1 MGARVGDIDYDEAAA
16 LKYGA
21 QYPVKEVPA
30 ELTVLYED
38 DEADTVEDDPGE
50 QSIKSSQAEARFISK
65 RINEL
70 MASGAE
76 VTDAFSDKK
85 RPLEYR
91 DIVILMRSMT
101 WSAEFVEEFKLAG
114 IPIHANL
121 SRGYFEALEVMI
133 MLNTLRVIDNPYQD
147 IPLASVLRSPFIG
160 LTENELA
167 KIRLADKNAPFY
179 EALKSF
185 LSSGGAGIEP
195 TTQEKLQ
202 RFFGQ
207 FNDWRNLARRGSLS
221 ELIWQVY
228 TDTHYYEMVGAMPN
242 GQQRQANLRA
252 LHDRAIDYE
261 KTSFRGLFR
270 FLRFIDRMRKRGDD
284 VGEARSL
291 TETEDVVRLMTI
303 HSSKGLEFP
312 YVFISGIA
320 RQFNKMDFNEAY
332 LFDQHFGLAV
342 KAIDPD
348 NRITYT
354 SLPFLAMKEKKE
366 LEMRAEEM
374 RILYVAMTRAKEYLE
389 LIASV
394 KDIEREIGKWQD
406 AQLVDPSLM
415 LPEYTRSRANSYLD
429 WIGPAVAR
437 HPDFGKF
444 DVLPGGQFVVDS
456 SKWKIDALPFS
467 SVMNLHL
474 QQENTVD
481 DADLIPDGDDGKS
494 EEVDE
499 QLYNEVKRRFNWS
512 YEYNNSIAKRSK
524 QTVSELKRLSILAQ
538 LEDEDPFME
547 KGDEVST
554 AYLHAR
560 PNFMQTRTL
569 TPAEIGTAMHTI
581 MQHID
586 FQIEQNVDTIEQ
598 LITKLQTRQLLTRE
612 EAYAVDINQVTRFFK
627 SDMAKRVKQSAQVLR
642 ELPFTYAHDGDDG
655 DYQIIQG
662 IADCLFEE
670 EDGWILLD
678 YKTDRVQGRFDSAG
692 EIEREMQDR
701 YGVQLNLYKRAI
713 QSIINVEIK
722 ELALYLFDG
731 ESTVR
736 IQGDEAK

>member
-1 MGARVGDIDYDEAAA
+1 M
-16 LKYGA
+16 
-21 QYPVKEVPA
+21 
-30 ELTVLYED
+30 
-38 DEADTVEDDPGE
+38 
-50 QSIKSSQAEARFISK
+50 
-65 RINEL
+65 
-70 MASGAE
+70 
-76 VTDAFSDKK
+76 
-85 RPLEYR
+85 
-91 DIVILMRSMT
+91 
-101 WSAEFVEEFKLAG
+101 
-114 IPIHANL
+114 
-121 SRGYFEALEVMI
+121 
-133 MLNTLRVIDNPYQD
+133 
-147 IPLASVLRSPFIG
+147 
-160 LTENELA
+160 
-167 KIRLADKNAPFY
+167 
-179 EALKSF
+179 
-185 LSSGGAGIEP
+185 SSGGAGIEP
-195 TTQEKLQ
+195 KTQEKLQ

-291 TETEDVVRLMTI
+291 TEKEDVVRLMTI

-320 RQFNKMDFNEAY
+320 RKFNKMDFNEAY

-474 QQENTVD
+474 QQEGIVEVD
-481 DADLIPDGDDGKS
+481 GLIPDDDDGKS
-494 EEVDE
+494 DEVDE
-499 QLYNEVKRRFNWS
+499 QLYDEVKRRFDWS
-512 YEYNNSIAKRSK
+512 YEYSNSIAKRSK

-538 LEDEDPFME
+538 QEEEDPFME

-586 FQIEQNVDTIEQ
+586 FQIE
-598 LITKLQTRQLLTRE
+598 TKL
-612 EAYAVDINQVTRFFK
+612 
-627 SDMAKRVKQSAQVLR
+627 
-642 ELPFTYAHDGDDG
+642 
-655 DYQIIQG
+655 
-662 IADCLFEE
+662 
-670 EDGWILLD
+670 
-678 YKTDRVQGRFDSAG
+678 
-692 EIEREMQDR
+692 R
-701 YGVQLNLYKRAI
+701 YYRAI
-713 QSIINVEIK
+713 NHDATNASINNARRSKSCE
-722 ELALYLFDG
+722 Y
-731 ESTVR
+731 
-736 IQGDEAK
+736 

>member
-1 MGARVGDIDYDEAAA
+1 
-16 LKYGA
+16 
-21 QYPVKEVPA
+21 
-30 ELTVLYED
+30 
-38 DEADTVEDDPGE
+38 
-50 QSIKSSQAEARFISK
+50 
-65 RINEL
+65 
-70 MASGAE
+70 MA
-76 VTDAFSDKK
+76 T
-85 RPLEYR
+85 
-91 DIVILMRSMT
+91 
-101 WSAEFVEEFKLAG
+101 
-114 IPIHANL
+114 
-121 SRGYFEALEVMI
+121 
-133 MLNTLRVIDNPYQD
+133 
-147 IPLASVLRSPFIG
+147 
-160 LTENELA
+160 
-167 KIRLADKNAPFY
+167 
-179 EALKSF
+179 
-185 LSSGGAGIEP
+185 GGAGIEP
-195 TTQEKLQ
+195 RTQEKLQ

-207 FNDWRNLARRGSLS
+207 FDDWRNLARRGSLS

-320 RQFNKMDFNEAY
+320 RKFNKMDFNEAY

-474 QQENTVD
+474 QQESIDEDNG
-481 DADLIPDGDDGKS
+481 LIPDEDDRKS
-494 EEVDE
+494 DEVDE
-499 QLYNEVKRRFNWS
+499 QVYDEVKRRFDWS
-512 YEYNNSIAKRSK
+512 YQYSASIAKRSK

-538 LEDEDPFME
+538 QEDEDPFME

-560 PNFMQTRTL
+560 PNFMQTRT
-569 TPAEIGTAMHTI
+569 ANACGNRNG
-581 MQHID
+581 D
-586 FQIEQNVDTIEQ
+586 
-598 LITKLQTRQLLTRE
+598 
-612 EAYAVDINQVTRFFK
+612 AYNHA
-627 SDMAKRVKQSAQVLR
+627 A
-642 ELPFTYAHDGDDG
+642 Y
-655 DYQIIQG
+655 
-662 IADCLFEE
+662 
-670 EDGWILLD
+670 
-678 YKTDRVQGRFDSAG
+678 
-692 EIEREMQDR
+692 
-701 YGVQLNLYKRAI
+701 
-713 QSIINVEIK
+713 
-722 ELALYLFDG
+722 
-731 ESTVR
+731 
-736 IQGDEAK
+736 